1 MSFLGF
7 DSKIQVCGF
16 SWAFSETKE
25 AWSGL
30 LEEAKEMG
38 LKNCRELV
46 INSDADKGLL
56 GAAKAVFPE
65 ADMNVC
71 VVHAKRNFDT
81 FCQNNVPKEK
91 RARVRMLY
99 HALVHSY
106 DRVSIVINILYLE
119 RGKESEEGD
128 GKAQP

>member
-25 AWSGL
+25 AWSAL

-38 LKNCRELV
+38 LDKCGKLV
-46 INSDADKGLL
+46 INSDAGKGLL

-81 FCQNNVPKEK
+81 FCQTKVPKEK
-91 RARVRMLY
+91 RGRVRMLY
-99 HALVHSY
+99 YALVHSY
-106 DRVSIVINILYLE
+106 DEVSIIINTFI
-119 RGKESEEGD
+119 
-128 GKAQP
+128 